1 MVSILVLRA
10 IGQAVDSQVVD
21 GLLMLIQLTEND
33 ADIQKIIAFENTFER
48 LLHIV
53 SEEGATAGDI
63 IVQDCLQ
70 LMQNLL
76 RHNISNQVH
85 FGSFRDLSD
94 RLMAMIELLSRGCLD
109 QTHP

>member
-1 MVSILVLRA
+1 MQKAIMTSPVGVSRLIDLLDDTREVLRN
-10 IGQAVDSQVVD
+10 D

-48 LLHIV
+48 LLNIIAEQG
-53 SEEGATAGDI
+53 STSGDI

-76 RHNISNQVH
+76 RHNISNQVTCH
-85 FGSFRDLSD
+85 G
-94 RLMAMIELLSRGCLD
+94 
-109 QTHP
+109 Q

>member
-1 MVSILVLRA
+1 MTSPVGVSRLIDLLDDTREVLRN
-10 IGQAVDSQVVD
+10 D

-48 LLHIV
+48 LLNIIA
-53 SEEGATAGDI
+53 EEGSTSGDI

-76 RHNISNQVH
+76 RHNISNQV
-85 FGSFRDLSD
+85 SFHRD
-94 RLMAMIELLSRGCLD
+94 GF
-109 QTHP
+109 